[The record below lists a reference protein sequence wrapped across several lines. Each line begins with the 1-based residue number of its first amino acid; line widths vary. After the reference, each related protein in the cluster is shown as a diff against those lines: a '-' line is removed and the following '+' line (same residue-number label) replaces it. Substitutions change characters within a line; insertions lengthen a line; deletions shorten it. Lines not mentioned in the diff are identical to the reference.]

1 MIFFDID
8 GTLLASGKEGYFV
21 PDGTLQA
28 IELAKQN
35 GHGVA
40 ICSGRQEPF
49 IRKIFGDFFT
59 SYIAMNGTHV
69 VYEGETILQKFFPP
83 ERVLEI
89 MEHFDSFGVSYN
101 FVGMRHG
108 WGRNL
113 TPEMTA
119 LLNRVYN
126 LGDYIVTDWE
136 PEQVQ
141 AGAVDCIFTDQGH
154 YERCRPAFTG
164 SMVLNLHPGGHSG
177 DLSFPNQDK
186 AEAIR
191 FFCQHTG
198 IELKDTV
205 AFGDGTNDVT
215 MLKTVGVGVA
225 MENGVPE
232 AKAVADYITDSM
244 LCGGIEKGLRHLG
257 LI

>member
-28 IELAKQN
+28 IRLARQN

-49 IRKIFGDFFT
+49 IQKMFGDFFT

-69 VYEGETILQKFFPP
+69 VYEGETILQKFFSP

-126 LGDYIVTDWE
+126 LGITSS
-136 PEQVQ
+136 PT
-141 AGAVDCIFTDQGH
+141 GNRS
-154 YERCRPAFTG
+154 RCRPA
-164 SMVLNLHPGGHSG
+164 
-177 DLSFPNQDK
+177 
-186 AEAIR
+186 R
-191 FFCQHTG
+191 
-198 IELKDTV
+198 
-205 AFGDGTNDVT
+205 
-215 MLKTVGVGVA
+215 
-225 MENGVPE
+225 
-232 AKAVADYITDSM
+232 
-244 LCGGIEKGLRHLG
+244 
-257 LI
+257 

>member
-28 IELAKQN
+28 IRLARQN

-49 IRKIFGDFFT
+49 IQKMFGDFFT

-69 VYEGETILQKFFPP
+69 VYEGKTILQKFFSP

-126 LGDYIVTDWE
+126 LGDYIVTNWE

-141 AGAVDCIFTDQGH
+141 AGAVDCIFADRGH

-191 FFCQHTG
+191 FFCRHAG
-198 IELKDTV
+198 IDLKDTV

-215 MLKTVGVGVA
+215 MLKAVGVGVA

-232 AKAVADYITDSM
+232 AKAAADYVTDSM